1 MISTKLIFHISHE
14 PCLWQNNHTHTH
26 TQTHTHTH
34 THTLSMAIST
44 LLVFFLP
51 VGRTHTHTH
60 AKTVHGNF
68 ACYCQRALYDIL
80 YIRLIARSPLEFMTL
95 LPSHLHTAPQSKM
108 NTVINLSKFIVFS
121 HDLNNRKTN
130 ETSSHSNLKKCESL
144 LTRVRCEQ
152 HW

>member
-1 MISTKLIFHISHE
+1 MAE
-14 PCLWQNNHTHTH
+14 QP
-26 TQTHTHTH
+26 HTHTH
-34 THTLSMAIST
+34 THTLSKAIST

-60 AKTVHGNF
+60 TRLSMATSLVIVS
-68 ACYCQRALYDIL
+68 ALSTL
-80 YIRLIARSPLEFMTL
+80 YTRLIARSPLEFVTL

-108 NTVINLSKFIVFS
+108 NTVINLSKSIVFS
-121 HDLNNRKTN
+121 HYLNNRKTN

-152 HW
+152 HCPALGKNRP

>member
-14 PCLWQNNHTHTH
+14 PWLWQNNHTHTL
-26 TQTHTHTH
+26 TR

-60 AKTVHGNF
+60 AKTIHGNF
-68 ACYCQRALYDIL
+68 ACYCQRALYDTL
-80 YIRLIARSPLEFMTL
+80 YIRLIARSPLEFVTL

-108 NTVINLSKFIVFS
+108 NTVINLSKSIVFS

-130 ETSSHSNLKKCESL
+130 ETNSHSNLEKM
-144 LTRVRCEQ
+144 RVSSYSRPLRTTLPGVR
-152 HW
+152 